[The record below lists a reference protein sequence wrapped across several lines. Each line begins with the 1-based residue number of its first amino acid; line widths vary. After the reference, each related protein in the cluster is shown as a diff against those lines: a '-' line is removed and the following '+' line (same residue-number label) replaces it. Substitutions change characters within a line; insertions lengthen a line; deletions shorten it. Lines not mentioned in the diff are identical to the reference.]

1 VVSVVLASP
10 RVARAQGRDSS
21 VVHWEL
27 GAASDVTNEFYY
39 EDTFDDT
46 TFTGTRLTGTPEHR
60 SAVVAA
66 LELARLSGS
75 GRRLWLRQEATLGD
89 KLKRSY
95 TRAEWQGEPGGGWN
109 AILVPE
115 LDISRDESFGGDR
128 REMRFSRMHGCGI
141 ARWTARRPGT

>member
-1 VVSVVLASP
+1 MVSVVLASP

-39 EDTFDDT
+39 QDTFDDT

-66 LELARLSGS
+66 LELAHLSGS
-75 GRRLWLRQEATLGD
+75 GRRLWLR
-89 KLKRSY
+89 
-95 TRAEWQGEPGGGWN
+95 
-109 AILVPE
+109 
-115 LDISRDESFGGDR
+115 
-128 REMRFSRMHGCGI
+128 
-141 ARWTARRPGT
+141 